1 MPHPLIH
8 RLLGATCKLTIKSP
22 IMDSTE
28 CVYTIG
34 DEDVEVDVRVF
45 RQVVAMNNALKEAAG
60 ELSKYLKEV

>member
-1 MPHPLIH
+1 MCDYAGVAESWLRRERVMPHPLIH

-34 DEDVEVDVRVF
+34 DEDVEVEDRKS
-45 RQVVAMNNALKEAAG
+45 VV
-60 ELSKYLKEV
+60 